1 MFKNI
6 FSKFIILFCFIL
18 VVLFSFSNPGD
29 VSLGIWPLNDRV
41 EVPIYF
47 LVIFSFTIGFFIG
60 GLYKLF
66 KSLSH

>member
-6 FSKFIILFCFIL
+6 FSKFIILLCFTL
-18 VVLFSFSNPGD
+18 VILFSFSNSGH

-60 GLYKLF
+60 VLYRLF
-66 KSLSH
+66 KR

>member
-18 VVLFSFSNPGD
+18 VVLFSLSNPGY

-47 LVIFSFTIGFFIG
+47 LVILSFTIGFFIG
-60 GLYKLF
+60 GLYKIF
-66 KSLSH
+66 KSFSH